1 MGLQLSSPHASARKI
16 ATFTKKS
23 STNMAT
29 RMDEISAAVRVVI
42 SQSAGITFKSAF
54 FSDQEASIN
63 CSGLQTACHEL
74 NVTLY
79 QEVKQDGI
87 SVCLYG

>member
-1 MGLQLSSPHASARKI
+1 
-16 ATFTKKS
+16 
-23 STNMAT
+23 MAT

-54 FSDQEASIN
+54 FSDRDASVN

-74 NVTLY
+74 NLTLY

-87 SVCLYG
+87 SVCSYG